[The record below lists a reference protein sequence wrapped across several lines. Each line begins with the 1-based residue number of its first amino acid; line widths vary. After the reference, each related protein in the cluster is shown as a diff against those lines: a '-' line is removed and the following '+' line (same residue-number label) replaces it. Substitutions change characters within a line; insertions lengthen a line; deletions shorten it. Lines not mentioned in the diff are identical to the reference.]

1 MGIIDMSSPE
11 EQKYEED
18 TTLLEKNEEEKPK
31 VDENLVTFNFN
42 PLIPVLLVVSFICNV
57 IALLVP
63 FITTEIMVIGKNTYN
78 ILTLIKEMW
87 QKDIYVPTVLVVL
100 FSVIFPFMKLCSMGY
115 LYCRSTHTQGHR
127 TFLRTLSYVGR
138 FSLLDIFVELIV
150 LTLAHDQGSMFH
162 AETH

>member
-1 MGIIDMSSPE
+1 MSSPE

-31 VDENLVTFNFN
+31 PDENLVTFEFN

-87 QKDIYVPTVLVVL
+87 
-100 FSVIFPFMKLCSMGY
+100 
-115 LYCRSTHTQGHR
+115 
-127 TFLRTLSYVGR
+127 
-138 FSLLDIFVELIV
+138 
-150 LTLAHDQGSMFH
+150 
-162 AETH
+162 